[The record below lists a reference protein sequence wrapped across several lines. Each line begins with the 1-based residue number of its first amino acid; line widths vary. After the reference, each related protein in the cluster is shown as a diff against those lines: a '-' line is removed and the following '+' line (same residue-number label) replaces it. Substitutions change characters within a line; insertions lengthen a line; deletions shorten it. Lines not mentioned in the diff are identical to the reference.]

1 MILHYLKVA
10 VRNLMKY
17 KVHSLISALCLA
29 VGIVCYTL
37 VAYWINAY
45 NSMINMHDKEVVT
58 FKLEDEDGRW
68 SLFTPVDVERIEDLH
83 IDGLSDITVK
93 FPSRQAEIDV
103 IDKDQKEKPFIVNYS
118 VVNGNTF
125 SFYGLDLLY
134 GNRIPEKKDEVVIS
148 RSFAEKAF
156 GQDNPIGAVI
166 HLTESVYDFDKG
178 IRDYKVVNVA
188 EDNWAFPRVDC
199 YFSYMALPQ
208 GFMEVYALLDD
219 GTTLSELNDNLQNLK
234 FVNNGK
240 DYSVSALSF
249 SDDFKKKQMTII
261 FSIVL
266 FVASLILLSGMI
278 NFLKFAIQMFY
289 NRQREVAL
297 RKSMGSDARGLFMLL
312 FSEVFCMLTVSFLL
326 SLVIT
331 EIVVDT
337 CHTYILSDDL
347 PYIDLPEVY
356 WVQTR
361 CFVSLLVIC
370 LLVVYVPVWRLRRY
384 CIGNYIRINNN
395 KHFFRSVMM
404 WLQLSIAIF
413 FVGNVL
419 CINIAFDKVFYSGYR
434 PVSDDDK
441 ARIIEFKPSTYRLRQ
456 NISHVVDAFR
466 KMPEIVDEITLWV
479 ELDSRFKKRYLKADG
494 TDSFIETT
502 MGNANY
508 FQFFNIPHHGEMTD
522 SEDAVYVSERFMRQ
536 LEKDSISGTVF
547 IEGTSYRIAG
557 TYKALYGE
565 NEDDPRTIGSAFFP
579 VKPFGTFYFKIAGGK
594 DTDEVI
600 GKMKDI
606 CREYVPETLPLD
618 IKPITDRKQTLLGT
632 VGLIGT
638 LVNVL
643 AFVSLLLVVLSIYSA
658 ISLDTAGRQKE
669 VAIRKINGASPV
681 KIAFMFGRSYMLIYI
696 LSFAAAFPFVY
707 YFASIVFMDGTF
719 QINMDWGMVLALF
732 VSMLIVVLVTVA
744 YKIYKVMHINPA
756 EIIKTE

>member
-1 MILHYLKVA
+1 
-10 VRNLMKY
+10 MKY

-45 NSMINMHDKEVVT
+45 NSMINMHDEEVVT

-118 VVNGNTF
+118 AVNGNTF

-156 GQDNPIGAVI
+156 GEDDPIGAVI
-166 HLTESVYDFDKG
+166 HLSESVYDFDKG
-178 IRDYKVVNVA
+178 IRDYRIVNVA
-188 EDNWAFPRVDC
+188 EDSWAFTGVDC
-199 YFSYMALPQ
+199 YFSYRVLPH
-208 GFMEVYALLDD
+208 GIMEVYALLDK
-219 GTTLSELNDNLQNLK
+219 GTTLSALNDNLQNLK

-337 CHTYILSDDL
+337 CHTYISSDDL

-370 LLVVYVPVWRLRRY
+370 LLVVYVPVWRLRRS
-384 CIGNYIRINNN
+384 CIGYHVRINNN
-395 KHFFRSVMM
+395 KHVFRSVMM

-419 CINIAFDKVFYSGYR
+419 YINIAFNKVYYSVYR
-434 PVSDDDK
+434 PVSDDEE

-466 KMPEIVDEITLWV
+466 KMPEIVDEITLWGV
-479 ELDSRFKKRYLKADG
+479 LDSRFKKRYLKADG
-494 TDSFIETT
+494 TDSFIET
-502 MGNANY
+502 
-508 FQFFNIPHHGEMTD
+508 
-522 SEDAVYVSERFMRQ
+522 S
-536 LEKDSISGTVF
+536 
-547 IEGTSYRIAG
+547 
-557 TYKALYGE
+557 
-565 NEDDPRTIGSAFFP
+565 
-579 VKPFGTFYFKIAGGK
+579 
-594 DTDEVI
+594 
-600 GKMKDI
+600 
-606 CREYVPETLPLD
+606 
-618 IKPITDRKQTLLGT
+618 
-632 VGLIGT
+632 
-638 LVNVL
+638 VL
-643 AFVSLLLVVLSIYSA
+643 
-658 ISLDTAGRQKE
+658 
-669 VAIRKINGASPV
+669 
-681 KIAFMFGRSYMLIYI
+681 
-696 LSFAAAFPFVY
+696 
-707 YFASIVFMDGTF
+707 
-719 QINMDWGMVLALF
+719 
-732 VSMLIVVLVTVA
+732 
-744 YKIYKVMHINPA
+744 
-756 EIIKTE
+756 

>member
-45 NSMINMHDKEVVT
+45 NSMINIHDEEVVT
-58 FKLEDEDGRW
+58 FRLEDEDGRW
-68 SLFTPVDVERIEDLH
+68 SLFTPVDVERIENLH

-103 IDKDQKEKPFIVNYS
+103 IDKDQKEKPFIVNYT

-125 SFYGLDLLY
+125 SFYGLGLLY
-134 GNRIPEKKDEVVIS
+134 GNRIPEKKDQVVIS

-199 YFSYMALPQ
+199 YFSYQAFSQ

-219 GTTLSELNDNLQNLK
+219 GTTLSALNDNLRNLK

-337 CHTYILSDDL
+337 CHTYISSDDL
-347 PYIDLPEVY
+347 PCIDLSEVY

-361 CFVSLLVIC
+361 CFVSLFVIC
-370 LLVVYVPVWRLRRY
+370 LLVVYVPVWRLRRS
-384 CIGNYIRINNN
+384 CIGYYVRINNN
-395 KHFFRSVMM
+395 KHVFRSVMM

-419 CINIAFDKVFYSGYR
+419 YINIAFNKAFYSVYR
-434 PVSDDDK
+434 PVSDDEE

-456 NISHVVDAFR
+456 NITHVVD
-466 KMPEIVDEITLWV
+466 
-479 ELDSRFKKRYLKADG
+479 G
-494 TDSFIETT
+494 THSFIKITK
-502 MGNANY
+502 GNANY
-508 FQFFNIPHHGEMTD
+508 FQFFNIPHQGEMTE

-565 NEDDPRTIGSAFFP
+565 NEDDSRTIGSAFFP
-579 VKPFGTFYFKIAGGK
+579 VKPFGTFYFKIAEGK

-632 VGLIGT
+632 VGLVGT

-719 QINMDWGMVLALF
+719 QVNMDWGMVLALF

-756 EIIKTE
+756 EIIKTD